1 MGVQYLLM
9 VKKTLLSMNF
19 DRENG
24 IQESVSSTK
33 MKN

>member
-9 VKKTLLSMNF
+9 VKKTLSMNF

>member
-9 VKKTLLSMNF
+9 VKTLSMNF